1 MVDFLGLEWGPMKRP
16 NLESGA
22 RTAGV
27 LC

>member
-16 NLESGA
+16 IFKSGPKI
-22 RTAGV
+22 AGV